1 MYPRNPSSPTSES
14 KKMAKREQLA
24 SLLVNKF
31 RTKFR
36 INIVEQRD
44 LDDKITQAVYD
55 MVLN

>member
-1 MYPRNPSSPTSES
+1 
-14 KKMAKREQLA
+14 LA